1 MQRKFLSSLI
11 ILLGVNLI
19 IKPVWI
25 LGIDRTVQNITGPAE
40 YGFYFAILNFSFL
53 FNILLDFGIT
63 NFNNRNIAQNE
74 HLLQKHFSGIS
85 MLKFMLAGLYLAA
98 TFITGYIIGYD
109 SRQFHFLIFLSINQF
124 LLSFILYLRSNISG
138 LQLFKTD
145 SLLSVLDRLLMII
158 FCSVLIWGNLIKG
171 SFRIEWFIY
180 AQTIAYACTFIICLT
195 IVVIKAKYRKP
206 GWNLAFFLLILRQSS
221 PFALLILLM
230 TFYNRIDSVMLERM
244 LPDGNHQ
251 AGIYAAAYRLLDA
264 FNMIAYLF
272 SVILLPLFARMIK
285 LKENIL
291 PIIRTSFSL
300 LFIFSTYVALFTS
313 FHSGDLMS
321 IMYYSNTSES
331 ADVFRI
337 LMFCLIPVSMTYVF
351 GTLLTAN
358 GSLKVLNIIA
368 FCGMLLNIGLNLLVI
383 PRYEAI
389 GAAAV
394 SLITQSITAILQLLY
409 VVVLFKIKPGSGY
422 MLKLGLH
429 LIILIAS
436 VAFVR
441 QFTVNTGLAFLIS
454 GTVTLLSALL
464 LGVLKPVKFM
474 KLMFDRNFDK
484 NVD

>member
-25 LGIDRTVQNITGPAE
+25 LGIDRTVQNITGPSE

-53 FNILLDFGIT
+53 FNILLDLGIT

-74 HLLQKHFSGIS
+74 QLLQKHFSGIS
-85 MLKFMLAGLYLAA
+85 LLKFLLAGLYLTA

-109 SRQFHFLIFLSINQF
+109 SRQFHFLLFLSINQF

-158 FCSVLIWGNLIKG
+158 FCSALIWGNFTKG
-171 SFRIEWFIY
+171 TFRIEWFIY
-180 AQTIAYACTFIICLT
+180 AQTTAYVFTFIICLV
-195 IVVIKAKYRKP
+195 IVMIKAKYRKP
-206 GWNLAFFLLILRQSS
+206 EWNFPFFLMILRQSS

-244 LPDGNHQ
+244 LPDGSHQ

-272 SVILLPLFARMIK
+272 AVILLPLFSRMLK

-291 PIIRTSFSL
+291 PIIKTSFSL
-300 LFIFSTYVALFTS
+300 LFIFSTYIALFSS
-313 FHSGDLMS
+313 FHSHELMTILYHS
-321 IMYYSNTSES
+321 SAGES
-331 ADVFRI
+331 ADIFRI
-337 LMFCLIPVSMTYVF
+337 LMFCLIPVSLTYIF

-358 GSLKVLNIIA
+358 GSLKKLNIIA
-368 FCGMLLNIGLNLLVI
+368 FCGMLLNIGLNIIII
-383 PRYEAI
+383 PRYEAV
-389 GAAAV
+389 GAAGV
-394 SLITQSITAILQLLY
+394 SLITQSLTALLQFGYVIL
-409 VVVLFKIKPGSGY
+409 LFRIKADYRFLGKIAFHTFILIVS
-422 MLKLGLH
+422 
-429 LIILIAS
+429 IILSKIYFDHIGVS
-436 VAFVR
+436 
-441 QFTVNTGLAFLIS
+441 FLIS
-454 GTVTLLSALL
+454 GTIVIFSALIT
-464 LGVLKPVKFM
+464 GILKPAKFL
-474 KLMFDRNFDK
+474 KLMFDK
-484 NVD
+484 NADP